1 MHATDD
7 RLPRYQRLRDEL
19 AALIAARHWRPG
31 EAIPTEQALAKRY
44 DVAIGTVRKAVDLL
58 VADGMLERF
67 QGRGTFVR
75 RASFDSSL
83 FRFFRFQGRHG
94 ERRIPESRIL
104 RREVVEAPS
113 AVAAAL
119 QIPARASVIEMTRV
133 RLIDGALM
141 LAEEIW
147 LPYDRFAAFARL
159 ELASIGDLLYPVYE
173 AHCNQ
178 IVASATE
185 TLTVE
190 AIGPVHARLLRIEP
204 GTPAVVIERLAYG
217 YDRRPLEWR
226 RSRGPASEFIYQA
239 EIR

>member
-1 MHATDD
+1 MPADD
-7 RLPRYQRLRDEL
+7 RLPRYQRLRDEMV
-19 AALIAARHWRPG
+19 ALIAARHWRPG
-31 EAIPTEQALAKRY
+31 EAIPTEQALAKSY
-44 DVAIGTVRKAVDLL
+44 DVAVGTVRKAVDLL
-58 VADGMLERF
+58 VAEGLLERF

-83 FRFFRFQGRHG
+83 FRFFRFQTRQG

-104 RREVVEAPS
+104 RREVVDAPS
-113 AVAAAL
+113 AVAAIL
-119 QIPARASVIEMTRV
+119 QISSSARVIQMTRL
-133 RLIDGALM
+133 RLIDAVPM

-147 LPYDRFAAFARL
+147 LPYVRFAAFAQMDL
-159 ELASIGDLLYPVYE
+159 NEVGDLLYPVYE
-173 AHCNQ
+173 AQCNQ
-178 IVASATE
+178 VVASATE

-190 AIGPVHARLLRIEP
+190 AIGPLHARLLRIEP

-217 YDRRPLEWR
+217 YDRQPLEWR

>member
-1 MHATDD
+1 MDS
-7 RLPRYQRLRDEL
+7 
-19 AALIAARHWRPG
+19 
-31 EAIPTEQALAKRY
+31 EAIPTEQALANSY
-44 DVAIGTVRKAVDLL
+44 DVAVGTVRKAVDLL
-58 VADGMLERF
+58 VAEGLLERF

-83 FRFFRFQGRHG
+83 FRFFRFQTRQG

-104 RREVVEAPS
+104 RREVVDAPS
-113 AVAAAL
+113 AVAAIL
-119 QIPARASVIEMTRV
+119 QISSSARVIQMTRL
-133 RLIDGALM
+133 RLIDGVPM

-147 LPYDRFAAFARL
+147 LPYVRFAAFAQMDL
-159 ELASIGDLLYPVYE
+159 NEVGDLLYPVYE
-173 AHCNQ
+173 AQCNQ
-178 IVASATE
+178 VVASATE

-190 AIGPVHARLLRIEP
+190 AIGPLHARLLRIEP

-217 YDRRPLEWR
+217 YDRQPLEWR

>member
-1 MHATDD
+1 MPAED
-7 RLPRYQRLRDEL
+7 RLPRYQRLRDEMV
-19 AALIAARHWRPG
+19 ALIAARHWRPG
-31 EAIPTEQALAKRY
+31 EAIPTEQALASSY
-44 DVAIGTVRKAVDLL
+44 DVAVGTVRKAVDLL
-58 VADGMLERF
+58 VAEGLLERF

-83 FRFFRFQGRHG
+83 FRFFRFQTRQG

-104 RREVVEAPS
+104 RREVVDAPS
-113 AVAAAL
+113 AVAAIL
-119 QIPARASVIEMTRV
+119 QISNSARVIQMSRL
-133 RLIDGALM
+133 RLIDGVPM

-147 LPYDRFAAFARL
+147 LPYVRFAAFAQMDL
-159 ELASIGDLLYPVYE
+159 NDVGDLLYPVYE
-173 AHCNQ
+173 AQCNQ
-178 IVASATE
+178 VVASATE

-190 AIGPVHARLLRIEP
+190 AIGPLHARLLRIEP

-217 YDRRPLEWR
+217 YDRQPLEWR